1 MPEINQKYNVKAA
14 VGKNNIFDMS
24 RQVVTTSDFGRI
36 KPIYLRYCVP
46 GDKITKCQVREFT
59 RLMPMPSPTFGHIES
74 ITRAFFVPMRSIF
87 SEFNE
92 FLTQTPVYHGSTSYK
107 PQIPRIKIGSLRQIF
122 INNFCDSGTLS
133 NYDIAAYNSSTSDIA
148 YYKFSERGRLIYDLL
163 VSLGLNIDFKSYGD
177 SSYSISVMP
186 IVAFYRA
193 YFDWIVPSR
202 FLTSYPLLRQAL
214 HVIAYESSY
223 GSANFISDSTLV
235 NLLSAL
241 PFSYLDNDIFCNSF
255 DSPAGNSRLGTVD
268 FSYTSPLTG
277 DEVSGVATQ
286 DSNRVQFAN
295 LHSSVDTDYLSLMTL
310 GRLQNMLN
318 RGMLAG
324 SKIQDY
330 LYSTF
335 GIKPNTD
342 IINISH
348 YIGSHRHDIQI
359 SDVVSYAD
367 TSSDG
372 GASLGQFAGKGIGSG
387 SSDFDFEVKEHGY
400 YLVTNEIIPR
410 PSYYQGVATEF
421 DQLENYD
428 FYQPEFDNVGVEAV
442 PVRRLCAND
451 DSITHPDSLVKGNEV
466 FGWLPRYAQ
475 LKTSFDCVSG
485 DFRVNSRNK
494 GLDSWYFARKF
505 LLFKS
510 PDNKPYLTVSNEF
523 CQANCNSPVN
533 PFDKIFQNTLSEYDH
548 FYSIFYI
555 DCKMSRPMKSI
566 SDFALEDDIDSDHK
580 TVSVKNNGNIQ

>member
-1 MPEINQKYNVKAA
+1 MPEVNQKYNVKSA
-14 VGKNNIFDMS
+14 VGKNNLFDMS

-92 FLTQTPVYHGSTSYK
+92 FLTQTPVYHGSVSYR
-107 PQIPRIKIGSLRQIF
+107 PQIPRIKIGTLRNIF
-122 INNFCDSGTLS
+122 VNNYCDAGTLS
-133 NYDIAAYNSSTSDIA
+133 SYDICAYAGDRSSIG
-148 YYKFSERGRLIYDLL
+148 YYRLTERGRLLYDLL
-163 VSLGLNIDFKSYGD
+163 ISLGLNIDFKAFGD
-177 SSYSISVMP
+177 NSYSISIMP

-202 FLTSYPLLRQAL
+202 FLSAYPLLRQAL

-223 GSANFISDSTLV
+223 GTANYVSESTMV

-255 DSPAGNSRLGTVD
+255 DSPSGNTRLGGVS
-268 FSYTSPLTG
+268 SYVTSPLSGSVVQTNSQADKG
-277 DEVSGVATQ
+277 TFAELNFSDE
-286 DSNRVQFAN
+286 NF
-295 LHSSVDTDYLSLMTL
+295 DYISLMTL

-330 LYSTF
+330 LSTTF

-342 IINISH
+342 IINITR
-348 YIGSHRHDIQI
+348 YLGSHRHDIQI

-367 TSSDG
+367 TSSSD

-387 SSDFDFEVKEHGY
+387 SSDFELEVKEHGY
-400 YLVTNEIIPR
+400 YIITNEIIPR
-410 PSYYQGVATEF
+410 PSYYQGVAVEF
-421 DQLENYD
+421 DQLDHYD

-442 PVRRLCAND
+442 PLRRLVAYD
-451 DSITHPDSLVKGNEV
+451 DSTLPADNTKSGSSV

-475 LKTSFDCVSG
+475 LKTSLDCVSG
-485 DFRVNSRNK
+485 DFRVNSRNV

-505 LLFKS
+505 SLDS
-510 PDNKPYLTVSNEF
+510 DSSNQPYLNVSNEF

-533 PFDKIFQNTLSEYDH
+533 PFDKIFQNTISTYDH

-566 SDFALEDDIDSDHK
+566 SDFALEDDIDNDHK
-580 TVSVKNNGNIQ
+580 TVQVKNNGNIN